1 MHNEMKNIYDV
12 SHNLWIDSFDIFLA
26 NGLSRTSSLNT
37 PGYFIFF
44 YVTFSDEPQ
53 LCTMLETVTKRRP
66 VMEISRYKNAALT
79 MMLDY
84 EIHQSIIIYLKR
96 RTSALD

>member
-1 MHNEMKNIYDV
+1 M
-12 SHNLWIDSFDIFLA
+12 
-26 NGLSRTSSLNT
+26 LS
-37 PGYFIFF
+37 
-44 YVTFSDEPQ
+44 FSDEPQ

-66 VMEISRYKNAALT
+66 VMEISRYKNASLT